1 MADASYGPLV
11 YMKQGSTEL
20 VVASSGLATIEDG
33 GALDVESGGQINVE
47 SGGHIDVESGGYIDV
62 DGYIDVNSSGGYV
75 SHYVSGATSSASGST
90 TLSILSNSGVSFIT
104 SSGDTR
110 VLYLQAPVEGVDK
123 KIYFTAGSTGT
134 IIYIDAMG
142 ISTGTVFESTNRY
155 VVWEGTTG
163 GAAAGWLHLV
173 GHSTSKWL
181 VVSKTTDMTQ
191 ADTSS

>member
-1 MADASYGPLV
+1 MADESYTSLV

-47 SGGHIDVESGGYIDV
+47 SGGHIDIESGGYIDV
-62 DGYIDVNSSGGYV
+62 DSSGGYV
-75 SHYVSGATSSASGST
+75 THYVSGATSSASGST

-110 VLYLQAPVEGVDK
+110 MLYLQAPAAGVEK

-134 IIYIDAMG
+134 IIYIDAQG
-142 ISTGTVFESTNRY
+142 VSTGTVFESTNRY

-163 GAAAGWLHLV
+163 GAAAGWLQLV

-181 VVSKTTDMTQ
+181 VVSKSTDMTQ